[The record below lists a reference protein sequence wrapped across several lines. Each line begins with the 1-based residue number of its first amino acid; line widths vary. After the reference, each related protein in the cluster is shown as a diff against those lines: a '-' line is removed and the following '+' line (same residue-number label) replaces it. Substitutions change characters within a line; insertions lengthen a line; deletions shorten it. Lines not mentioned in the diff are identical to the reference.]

1 MVAFEAGFS
10 SIEITPDNMGF
21 PLYGYSGRKENSQG
35 VHDPLLA
42 KTMVLKA
49 GQAAWSLTVLDLVG
63 INAATVTEIRQ
74 IVAKNTGL
82 QTQAV
87 MVACIHTHSGP
98 NVGDPGNWNHPVAEI
113 IAEGIIAAWGKLQ
126 PAKIGTSAGFLYGYH
141 VNRRWMERP
150 VDPSVN
156 VVRFDDLAGNPLGVA
171 ANFGLHPV
179 VMGYDNY
186 QISADYVGVA
196 RRVVEQTMGC
206 TCLFANGA
214 AADVNPITQNVR
226 KQLAE
231 HRSFVTMTG
240 AYYFGRGNPRS
251 TGGKDTIVLADR
263 IGGTFAEVEE
273 IGQAVGS
280 QIVYVANAIQ
290 TQDPPSA
297 PWSFDVF
304 VNHLDE
310 GEETI
315 ETFALG
321 IGDFILVG
329 EPGEMYVETG
339 LDLKAKVRKY
349 GYRFPWVVS
358 YANDY
363 QAYLSPEAAFAEGG
377 YEVEM
382 SKMAKHSPHIQSR
395 FWEAL
400 SQGIPPAVAMEI
412 IQYDGQSGDGDAPD
426 DTQAIKGE

>member
-1 MVAFEAGFS
+1 MEPFEVGFS
-10 SIEITPDNMGF
+10 TVDITPDNMGF
-21 PLYGYSGRKENSQG
+21 PLYGYGGRKENSQG

-42 KTMVLKA
+42 KTMVLRT
-49 GQAAWSLTVLDLVG
+49 GQAAWSLTMLDLVG
-63 INAATVTEIRQ
+63 INAATVNEIRQ

-98 NVGDPGNWNHPVAEI
+98 SVADPGNWKRPVAET

-156 VVRFDDLAGNPLGVA
+156 VVRFDDLAGNPIGVA

-186 QISADYVGVA
+186 QISADYVGAA
-196 RRVVEQTMGC
+196 RRLVEKEMGC
-206 TCLFANGA
+206 PCLFANGA
-214 AADVNPITQNVR
+214 AGDVNPITKNVR

-231 HRSFVTMTG
+231 HKPFITMTG

-251 TGGKDTIVLADR
+251 AGGMGTVELADR
-263 IGGTFAEVEE
+263 IGGTFEEVEE

-280 QIVYVANAIQ
+280 QIVYVANAIR
-290 TQDPPSA
+290 TQEPPSA
-297 PWSFDVF
+297 PWSFDVY

-339 LDLKAKVRKY
+339 LDLKARVRKS
-349 GYRFPWVVS
+349 GYRFPWVVT
-358 YANDY
+358 YANDW

-377 YEVEM
+377 YEVEL
-382 SKMAKHSPHIQSR
+382 SKMYKHSPKIQSR

-400 SQGIPPAVAMEI
+400 SQGIPPAVPMEI
-412 IQYDGQSGDGDAPD
+412 IKWEGFSGDGDSPD
-426 DTQAIKGE
+426 DI

>member
-1 MVAFEAGFS
+1 MEPFEAGFS
-10 SIEITPDNMGF
+10 TVDITPDNMGF
-21 PLYGYSGRKENSQG
+21 PLYGYGGRKENSQG

-42 KTMVLKA
+42 KTMVLRA
-49 GQAAWSLTVLDLVG
+49 GEAAWSLTELDLVG
-63 INAATVTEIRQ
+63 INADTVNAIRQ
-74 IVAKNTGL
+74 IVAQNTGL
-82 QTQAV
+82 KPQAV

-98 NVGDPGNWNHPVAEI
+98 SVGDPDNWNRPVAEI
-113 IAEGIIAAWGKLQ
+113 IAAGIIAAWGSLQ
-126 PAKIGTSAGFLYGYH
+126 PAKIGVSAGFLYGYH

-156 VVRFDDLAGNPLGVA
+156 VVRFDDLAGNPIGVA

-196 RRVVEQTMGC
+196 RRLVEKELGC
-206 TCLFANGA
+206 PCLFANGA
-214 AADVNPITQNVR
+214 AGDVNPITKNVR

-231 HRSFVTMTG
+231 RRSFVTMTG
-240 AYYFGRGNPRS
+240 AYYFGRAKPRS
-251 TGGKDTIVLADR
+251 AGGPGTVELADR
-263 IGGTFAEVEE
+263 IGGTFEEVEE

-290 TQDPPSA
+290 TQPPPSA
-297 PWSFDVF
+297 PWSFDAY
-304 VNHLDE
+304 VNHLEE
-310 GEETI
+310 GEENI

-339 LDLKAKVRKY
+339 LDLKAKVRKS
-349 GYRFPWVVS
+349 GYRFPWVVT
-358 YANDY
+358 YANDW

-382 SKMAKHSPHIQSR
+382 SKMHKHSPHIQDR
-395 FWEAL
+395 LWEAL
-400 SQGIPPAVAMEI
+400 SQGIPQAVPMEI
-412 IQYDGQSGDGDAPD
+412 IQWEGFSGDD
-426 DTQAIKGE
+426 DTPADV